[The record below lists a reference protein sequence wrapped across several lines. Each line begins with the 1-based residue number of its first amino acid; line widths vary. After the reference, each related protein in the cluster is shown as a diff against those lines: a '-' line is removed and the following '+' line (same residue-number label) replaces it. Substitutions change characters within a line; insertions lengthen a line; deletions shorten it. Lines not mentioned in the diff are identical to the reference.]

1 LRFVTSASPA
11 MVRNVDVRLRPVGRT
26 ASGTVVEAPRYAQ
39 FTDLLTKLSHGN
51 AKLTEISGNDDV
63 FLTALVRTK
72 AKQLAGANQLMAL
85 PLADRP
91 GWQRVGLS
99 TKVPELLPLLRAIRS
114 SGGSVEHVYDY

>member
-1 LRFVTSASPA
+1 
-11 MVRNVDVRLRPVGRT
+11 MRNVDARLKPVGPT
-26 ASGTVVEAPRYAQ
+26 ASGTIVEAPRYAQ
-39 FTDLLTKLSHGN
+39 FTELLTKLSHSN

-63 FLTALVRTK
+63 FVTAFVRTK
-72 AKQLAGANQLMAL
+72 AKKLPGANQLMAL

-99 TKVPELLPLLRAIRS
+99 TKVPELFPLLRAIRS

>member
-1 LRFVTSASPA
+1 
-11 MVRNVDVRLRPVGRT
+11 M
-26 ASGTVVEAPRYAQ
+26 
-39 FTDLLTKLSHGN
+39 TKLSHSN

-63 FLTALVRTK
+63 FVTALVPAK
-72 AKQLAGANQLMAL
+72 AKPPQGADQLMAM

-99 TKVPELLPLLRAIRS
+99 TKVPELLPLMRAMRS

>member
-1 LRFVTSASPA
+1 
-11 MVRNVDVRLRPVGRT
+11 
-26 ASGTVVEAPRYAQ
+26 
-39 FTDLLTKLSHGN
+39 
-51 AKLTEISGNDDV
+51 
-63 FLTALVRTK
+63 
-72 AKQLAGANQLMAL
+72 MAL